1 VGLEPREKLPQDQPA
16 RLVDL
21 TVAQGYEKLLS
32 GHPKELWLVFKDFEV
47 IMRYN
52 NSDFY
57 AMTVFQLAEELKAAR
72 KASAAR

>member
-1 VGLEPREKLPQDQPA
+1 MLFRS
-16 RLVDL
+16 
-21 TVAQGYEKLLS
+21 VAFADEKLLS

-57 AMTVFQLAEELKAAR
+57 AMVVFQLAEELKTAR
-72 KASAAR
+72 KASAAW